1 MRLVA
6 ENLTVRRGAAAVLSG
21 VTLALEP
28 GAIIGVL
35 GANGAGKSTLLKA
48 LAGLLPAAT
57 GNILLDARPLETW
70 DRAALGRAI
79 AYLPQ
84 ERIVHWPLS
93 VRATVALGRFPHSAG
108 ARDAAGPAAIDRAMT
123 AMDVTHIADRPVS
136 ELSGG
141 ELARVL
147 MARALAQ
154 DTRILL
160 ADEPTAGLDPAH
172 QLALFDR
179 LAATARD
186 GRTVLAAMHDLSL
199 AARYCSRIVLLK
211 QGRALADGPPEKVL
225 SEQGLADAYGIS
237 ARVARIDGVT
247 VVVPVSILRD

>member
-1 MRLVA
+1 
-6 ENLTVRRGAAAVLSG
+6 
-21 VTLALEP
+21 
-28 GAIIGVL
+28 
-35 GANGAGKSTLLKA
+35 
-48 LAGLLPAAT
+48 
-57 GNILLDARPLETW
+57 
-70 DRAALGRAI
+70 
-79 AYLPQ
+79 
-84 ERIVHWPLS
+84 
-93 VRATVALGRFPHSAG
+93 
-108 ARDAAGPAAIDRAMT
+108 MT